1 MSKKEH
7 KFYVCV
13 HAPCSFKTDKRKA
26 IYTHLVRT
34 HNERK
39 EDYECEYCSSM
50 FELDAEIE
58 RHLHVH
64 HPQQPFTYTCV
75 SRIEKVINNCA
86 KLGTDSKRSQTPA
99 KSAGGD
105 NAVTVK
111 TSGEKKTPPK
121 AENSSPIS
129 KPPYLKPNISMRTR
143 ASVNESLNNIA
154 KHPKYSDPDD
164 LAALVSKHASKAAT
178 QNGNDTDDDQHGDY
192 EEEEMEEVEIDTD
205 EESPT
210 YISKPSGLKIKLSLK
225 KNVANDSREES
236 SERSSSP
243 PLLES
248 SLLHTVD
255 ELDPTDL
262 PDDTPPDIVRTHPV
276 GSTAQ
281 VRVKDSK
288 YYDKLEVYHHTDE
301 FGRRCCPF
309 CDYKTSKNTIR
320 VHLSGIHKI
329 HFVKCSLCDYKAA
342 FPHQITQHG
351 IKFHKTTNLNVIQL
365 SKESRDKTIANLKK
379 TGNSNAPVSS
389 NQNDTSNISK
399 TAEDTGNVSEIIDDE
414 DFHSEDSYPTS
425 ADENDPSS
433 GQADDKVYKPPKC
446 QTSKTDYYS
455 IRVENG
461 VYMYSCNL
469 CTFQTPVRATI
480 YTHKYRH
487 EEKSYRCGYCD
498 FTSAPR

>member
-1 MSKKEH
+1 M
-7 KFYVCV
+7 CV

-50 FELDAEIE
+50 FELDTEIE
-58 RHLHVH
+58 RHLHMH

-86 KLGTDSKRSQTPA
+86 KLGNESRRSQTLV
-99 KSAGGD
+99 KSA
-105 NAVTVK
+105 VTENSISPVAS
-111 TSGEKKTPPK
+111 TEKKNTPKMDCP
-121 AENSSPIS
+121 SPIS

-154 KHPKYSDPDD
+154 KLPKYTY
-164 LAALVSKHASKAAT
+164 V
-178 QNGNDTDDDQHGDY
+178 DDQLALLTHADMIVDEDIADDEFVGEDAY
-192 EEEEMEEVEIDTD
+192 DDVEMEEVEIDTD

-225 KNVANDSREES
+225 KPPLNDTGDMS
-236 SERSSSP
+236 SERSNSP
-243 PLLES
+243 PILEPN
-248 SLLHTVD
+248 LM
-255 ELDPTDL
+255 PTEEEIEPLEL
-262 PDDTPPDIVRTHPV
+262 PDDTPPDIVRSQPV
-276 GSTAQ
+276 SSTAQ

-365 SKESRDKTIANLKK
+365 SKDSRDKTIAQLKK
-379 TGNSNAPVSS
+379 IGNFSASS
-389 NQNDTSNISK
+389 NLNESMNISK
-399 TAEDTGNVSEIIDDE
+399 PTPDIETGSEIIDDE
-414 DFHSEDSYPTS
+414 DFNSEESYPTS
-425 ADENDPSS
+425 ADENEPSV
-433 GQADDKVYKPPKC
+433 GQTDDRIFKPPKC

-461 VYMYSCNL
+461 VYLYSCNL

-487 EEKSYRCGYCD
+487 EEKSYRCGYCE
-498 FTSAPR
+498 FMSAPR